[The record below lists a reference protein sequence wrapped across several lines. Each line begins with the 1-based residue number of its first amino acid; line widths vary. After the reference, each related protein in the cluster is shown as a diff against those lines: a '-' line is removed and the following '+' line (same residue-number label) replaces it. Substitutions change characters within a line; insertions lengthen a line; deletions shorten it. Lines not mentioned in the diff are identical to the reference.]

1 MWTNFATIFLFV
13 FVCTTIVEEFVTFSL
28 LNQKTKQNKIFY
40 IFFNLKSIYI
50 VIEASNF
57 NFITLY
63 ILYYNSYTYIYIHS
77 IYKLVNY

>member
-28 LNQKTKQNKIFY
+28 LNQKTKQNKIFIY
-40 IFFNLKSIYI
+40 FLILKVYIYI

-63 ILYYNSYTYIYIHS
+63 ILYYNSYTYIYI
-77 IYKLVNY
+77 YPFYL